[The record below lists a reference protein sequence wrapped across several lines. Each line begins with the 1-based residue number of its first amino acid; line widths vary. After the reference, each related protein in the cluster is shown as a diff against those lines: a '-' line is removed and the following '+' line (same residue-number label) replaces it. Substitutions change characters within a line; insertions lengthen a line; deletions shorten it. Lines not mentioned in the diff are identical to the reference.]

1 MATRIASR
9 SRSPGCGAPSANP
22 GEIMNK
28 SPAAIMPCHKPT
40 GLLTPKPPTKS
51 LNLLFQL
58 KTPSTLPPQ
67 MNP

>member
-9 SRSPGCGAPSANP
+9 TRSPGCGAPNANP
-22 GEIMNK
+22 GVIMSK
-28 SPAAIMPCHKPT
+28 SPAAITPCHKPT
-40 GLLTPKPPTKS
+40 GLPTPKLPTK
-51 LNLLFQL
+51 LPNLLFQV